1 VKRPL
6 MGIVPGDLTAI
17 PPYELQSEL
26 KLPND
31 VTEGVVIAD
40 EPSGSAA
47 RAGLEVYDVIVK
59 LDNEEIANGME
70 LRKFLFTKK
79 KVGEELKVT
88 FYRNGELKTAT
99 LTLTE
104 AL

>member
-1 VKRPL
+1 
-6 MGIVPGDLTAI
+6 MN
-17 PPYELQSEL
+17 
-26 KLPND
+26 LPND

-40 EPSGSAA
+40 KPSGAA
-47 RAGLEVYDVIVK
+47 ASAGLEVYDVIVK

-88 FYRNGELKTAT
+88 FYRNGELKTTT

-104 AL
+104 AS